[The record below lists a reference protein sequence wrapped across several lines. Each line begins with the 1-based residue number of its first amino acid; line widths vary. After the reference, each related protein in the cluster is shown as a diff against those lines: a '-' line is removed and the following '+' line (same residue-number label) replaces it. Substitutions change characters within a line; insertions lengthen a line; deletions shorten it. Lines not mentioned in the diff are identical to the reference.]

1 MDAEVRPVP
10 EPNVPPVSPELATL
24 LVTLDAVS
32 VLAEQTAEDSDGDRQ
47 RAGLLD
53 LVLIDYRVLVLVRER

>member
-1 MDAEVRPVP
+1 MP